1 MSDQDK
7 KPAKPAPAKQTTTLA
22 ELVNMFIRTA
32 GDERQPPPVRSFA
45 AKLVLLTRFVRG
57 ALQRLAE
64 VAVQQDALELKV
76 AELDGSVAE
85 LAELVAGLA
94 RRAPGEGGDAADAA
108 DAADAQA
115 ASPAD
120 VTQDEDALAAKMVA
134 EALAEVQADTA
145 AVAAEDAAPP
155 AAAETQASAKA
166 PAPRP
171 PAPRPRNGGARRG
184 A

>member
-1 MSDQDK
+1 MSDQDR
-7 KPAKPAPAKQTTTLA
+7 KPASPAKQTTLA
-22 ELVNMFIRTA
+22 ELVNMFIKTA
-32 GDERQPPPVRSFA
+32 GDERQPPPVRSFS

-94 RRAPGEGGDAADAA
+94 RHAPGESVDTADAA

-120 VTQDEDALAAKMVA
+120 VAQDEDALAAKMVA
-134 EALAEVQADTA
+134 EALAEVQADA
-145 AVAAEDAAPP
+145 AAIAAEDAAPP
-155 AAAETQASAKA
+155 VATKTQANTK
-166 PAPRP
+166 APRP
-171 PAPRPRNGGARRG
+171 PAPRPRNGGARRD

>member
-1 MSDQDK
+1 MSDQDR
-7 KPAKPAPAKQTTTLA
+7 KPASPAKQTMTLA
-22 ELVNMFIRTA
+22 ELVNMFLKTA

-94 RRAPGEGGDAADAA
+94 QRAPGEAGDAA

-115 ASPAD
+115 PAD
-120 VTQDEDALAAKMVA
+120 AAQDEDALAAKMVA
-134 EALAEVQADTA
+134 EALAEVQADAAATEATTA
-145 AVAAEDAAPP
+145 SGAEAQVDAATPHP
-155 AAAETQASAKA
+155 

-171 PAPRPRNGGARRG
+171 PAPRSRNGGARRG